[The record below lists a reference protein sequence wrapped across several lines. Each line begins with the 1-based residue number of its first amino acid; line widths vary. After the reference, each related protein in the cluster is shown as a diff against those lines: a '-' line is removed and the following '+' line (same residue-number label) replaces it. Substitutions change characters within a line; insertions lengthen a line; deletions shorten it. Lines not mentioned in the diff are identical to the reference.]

1 MAILTATDLSK
12 YFGAQDI
19 FSGVSVQI
27 ARDDKV
33 GLVGRNGVGKT
44 TLLRILAGLEEP
56 DSGRVQKARGLR
68 VGYLP
73 QDPDLS
79 GERTLYGEMLTAF
92 RDLLSMQERLRDLE
106 NAMADPE
113 RRDEVMPLYDKLLPE
128 FETAGGYLYESR
140 IRRVLSGL
148 GFGEEEDD
156 YPLNMLSGGQR
167 TRALLGRLL
176 LEDPDLLL
184 LDEPTIYL
192 DLSAME
198 WLETYLVEW
207 PKALVV
213 VAHDRYFLDVVAT
226 RVWDM
231 ESRQIEE
238 YRGNYSHYVETKEE
252 RVARRIVEYDAQQ
265 KEIKKAEDFIRRYK
279 AGQRTKEARSRE
291 HMLKRLKRLER
302 PREMR
307 SMGLSLESHVRGGDV
322 VLSSKNLQVG
332 YRDSLA
338 EGVESHPLFSS
349 SDLLLMRG
357 ARVAFLGP
365 NGSGKTTFIRT
376 ILEEIPPF
384 SGSVSLGQN
393 VHAGYLAQT
402 HADLDP
408 ERTIL
413 DQILEV
419 KNLPLGQARSLLGRY
434 LFSNDDVFKPIGD
447 LSGGERSRVALAM
460 LTLQGANLLLLDEP
474 TTHLD
479 ISAQEVLQSVLAD
492 FDGTI
497 IFVTHDRYLVNG
509 VASGVWE
516 IRDGRLWTY
525 RGNYADYLEAREKEK
540 GREEA
545 QASAEDG
552 RQATRQ
558 PKARPGARR
567 GARNLQRVSGLE
579 ETISELEGRLVAL
592 EMELN
597 AASGALDTEQV
608 QRLSVEYQGVQT
620 ELEGCLERWAKLSA
634 ESSGEGG

>member
-19 FSGVSVQI
+19 FSGISVQI
-27 ARDDKV
+27 ARNDKV

-79 GERTLYGEMLTAF
+79 GDRTLYGEMLTAF

-113 RRDEVMPLYDKLLPE
+113 RRDEVMPLYDKLLQE

-140 IRRVLSGL
+140 IRRVLHGL
-148 GFGEEEDD
+148 SFGEEEYD

-192 DLSAME
+192 DLDAME

-207 PKALVV
+207 PRALVV

-231 ESRQIEE
+231 ESRQIEQ
-238 YRGNYSHYVETKEE
+238 YRGNYSHYVETKVE
-252 RVARRIVEYDAQQ
+252 RVTRRKVEYEAQQ
-265 KEIKKAEDFIRRYK
+265 KKIKKAEDFIRRYK

-338 EGVESHPLFSS
+338 EKVESRPLFSS
-349 SDLLLMRG
+349 SDLLLTRG

-376 ILEEIPPF
+376 ILGEIPPF

-434 LFSNDDVFKPIGD
+434 LFSKDDVFKRIGD
-447 LSGGERSRVALAM
+447 LRA
-460 LTLQGANLLLLDEP
+460 
-474 TTHLD
+474 
-479 ISAQEVLQSVLAD
+479 I
-492 FDGTI
+492 
-497 IFVTHDRYLVNG
+497 
-509 VASGVWE
+509 
-516 IRDGRLWTY
+516 
-525 RGNYADYLEAREKEK
+525 
-540 GREEA
+540 
-545 QASAEDG
+545 
-552 RQATRQ
+552 
-558 PKARPGARR
+558 
-567 GARNLQRVSGLE
+567 
-579 ETISELEGRLVAL
+579 
-592 EMELN
+592 
-597 AASGALDTEQV
+597 
-608 QRLSVEYQGVQT
+608 
-620 ELEGCLERWAKLSA
+620 
-634 ESSGEGG
+634 

>member
-12 YFGAQDI
+12 YFGAQDV

-92 RDLLSMQERLRDLE
+92 RDLLAMQERLRDLE
-106 NAMADPE
+106 SAMADPE
-113 RRDEVMPLYDKLLPE
+113 SGDEVMLLYDKLLHE
-128 FETAGGYLYESR
+128 FETAGGYLYESQ
-140 IRRVLSGL
+140 IRRVLGGL
-148 GFGEEEDD
+148 SFGEEEYD

-213 VAHDRYFLDVVAT
+213 VSHDRYFLDVVAT

-231 ESRQIEE
+231 ESRQIEQ
-238 YRGNYSHYVETKEE
+238 YRGNYSHYVETKVE
-252 RVARRIVEYDAQQ
+252 RVTRRKVEYEAQQ
-265 KEIKKAEDFIRRYK
+265 KKIKKAEDFIRRYK
-279 AGQRTKEARSRE
+279 AGERTKEARSRE

-302 PREMR
+302 PRKMR
-307 SMGLSLESHVRGGDV
+307 SMALSLESHVRGGDV
-322 VLSSKNLQVG
+322 VLSSRNLQVG

-338 EGVESHPLFSS
+338 EGVESSLLFSS
-349 SDLLLMRG
+349 GDLLLIRG

-376 ILEEIPPF
+376 ILGEIPPF

-393 VHAGYLAQT
+393 VHVGYLAQT
-402 HADLDP
+402 HASLDP
-408 ERTIL
+408 ESTIL

-434 LFSNDDVFKPIGD
+434 LFSNDDVFKRIGD

-460 LTLQGANLLLLDEP
+460 LTLRGANLLLLDEP

-479 ISAQEVLQSVLAD
+479 ISAQEVLQRVLAD

-509 VASGVWE
+509 VASEVWE

-525 RGNYADYLEAREKEK
+525 RGNYTDYLEAREKEK
-540 GREEA
+540 RREETR
-545 QASAEDG
+545 ASAG
-552 RQATRQ
+552 VSRQVKRQ

-567 GARNLQRVSGLE
+567 GAQNLQRVSGLE
-579 ETISELEGRLVAL
+579 ETISELEGRLVVL
-592 EMELN
+592 EKELN
-597 AASGALDTEQV
+597 AASVALDRERV

-620 ELEGCLERWAKLSA
+620 ELEGCLEQWAKLSA

>member
-1 MAILTATDLSK
+1 MAILTATDLRK
-12 YFGAQDI
+12 YFGAQDV
-19 FSGVSVQI
+19 FSGISVQI

-92 RDLLSMQERLRDLE
+92 RDLLAMQDRLRDLE
-106 NAMADPE
+106 NGMADPM
-113 RRDEVMPLYDKLLPE
+113 RRDEVMLLYDKLLHE
-128 FETAGGYLYESR
+128 FEMAGGYLYESQ
-140 IRRVLSGL
+140 IRRVLGGL
-148 GFGEEEDD
+148 SFGEEEYD

-192 DLSAME
+192 DLGAME

-231 ESRQIEE
+231 ESRQIEQ
-238 YRGNYSHYVETKEE
+238 YRGNYSHYVETKVE
-252 RVARRIVEYDAQQ
+252 RVTRRKVEYEAQQ
-265 KEIKKAEDFIRRYK
+265 KKIKKAEDFIRRYK

-338 EGVESHPLFSS
+338 EGVKARPLFSS

-376 ILEEIPPF
+376 ILGEIPPF

-419 KNLPLGQARSLLGRY
+419 KNLPLGQARNLLGRY
-434 LFSNDDVFKPIGD
+434 LFSNDDVFKRIGD

-509 VASGVWE
+509 VASEVWE

-525 RGNYADYLEAREKEK
+525 RGNYADYLEARGKEK

-545 QASAEDG
+545 QSSAGDS
-552 RQATRQ
+552 RQARRR
-558 PKARPGARR
+558 PKARTGARA

-579 ETISELEGRLVAL
+579 ETISELEGRLVTL
-592 EMELN
+592 EKDLN
-597 AASGALDTEQV
+597 VASGALDTEQV
-608 QRLSVEYQGVQT
+608 QRLSVEYQDVQS
-620 ELEGCLERWAKLSA
+620 ELEGCLEQWAKLSA
-634 ESSGEGG
+634 ESSGEDG